1 MSLPG
6 KKRELPVVRWSYP
19 LLYFPAK
26 GNLAM
31 KCSVKSAPKVKEE
44 KWGRGDLKYC
54 HFNFKVVSFLLKEI
68 KSQTLWPG

>member
-44 KWGRGDLKYC
+44 KWGRGDLNKL
-54 HFNFKVVSFLLKEI
+54 SL
-68 KSQTLWPG
+68 

>member
-44 KWGRGDLKYC
+44 KWGRGDLKTVTLTSK
-54 HFNFKVVSFLLKEI
+54 FKVALSL
-68 KSQTLWPG
+68 